1 MPKLH
6 DKEIIRLDSEE
17 VSELLNLV
25 EHAGDNLT
33 GRKKVFYEKN
43 KLRNIAIFTLFLGTG
58 IRVSECVGLN
68 IRMSYKNY
76 TKRRQGR
83 ICIFWR

>member
-43 KLRNIAIFTLFLGTG
+43 KLRNMQFLLFFLGQAS
-58 IRVSECVGLN
+58 VFPSV
-68 IRMSYKNY
+68 
-76 TKRRQGR
+76 
-83 ICIFWR
+83 